1 MVDTARIVGFTPARE
16 LDSEEW
22 EAMEGQL
29 MNLLVHAGRGCPPW
43 IVLDLEET
51 GYWPTSEQAF
61 RCFRL
66 LRRRAEARGGR
77 VILCRLRP
85 EILSSYQSLRYDREL
100 EIREDVQSALDAL

>member
-1 MVDTARIVGFTPARE
+1 MVDTARIVGFTPARR
-16 LDSEEW
+16 LDSDEMDAIEE
-22 EAMEGQL
+22 QL
-29 MNLLVHAGRGCPPW
+29 MDLLVRAGRGCPPW

-51 GYWPTSEQAF
+51 GYWTTSERCF
-61 RCFRL
+61 RFFRL